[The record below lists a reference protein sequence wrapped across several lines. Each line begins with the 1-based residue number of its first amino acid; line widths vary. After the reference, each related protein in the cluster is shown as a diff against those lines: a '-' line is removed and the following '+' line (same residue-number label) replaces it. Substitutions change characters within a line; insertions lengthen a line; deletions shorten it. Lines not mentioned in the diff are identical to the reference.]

1 MKISIS
7 TTESSLIHI
16 SYLVN
21 DQLKSYTLQ
30 LQGIESA
37 DNFLFLWLI
46 AKSKPI
52 FELMPLDAPSLAIN
66 KNLYERHSEPLRAFA
81 DVINNTN
88 HFIRNLSEL
97 PSRIISSKST
107 LVFKTDNQRYN
118 NLFGYLSNFYPE
130 HVYTLFEPQNFD
142 GKTRTFIKKPL
153 KYSIPYLVDFL
164 LKNNIST
171 IVSVNLDPLTRYM
184 FDQRINIFAALH
196 YLGVRLIH
204 LQNDP
209 SELVEYGYLLRE
221 VASYSTT
228 EFVIHSV
235 LSQSFDSS
243 SSNLIFPSP
252 ILQDYSSVWNLL
264 LLKLMLNMML
274 LLCLIVVLIIQ
285 WLIFLPF
292 CRY

>member
-88 HFIRNLSEL
+88 H
-97 PSRIISSKST
+97 
-107 LVFKTDNQRYN
+107 
-118 NLFGYLSNFYPE
+118 
-130 HVYTLFEPQNFD
+130 
-142 GKTRTFIKKPL
+142 
-153 KYSIPYLVDFL
+153 
-164 LKNNIST
+164 
-171 IVSVNLDPLTRYM
+171 
-184 FDQRINIFAALH
+184 
-196 YLGVRLIH
+196 
-204 LQNDP
+204 
-209 SELVEYGYLLRE
+209 
-221 VASYSTT
+221 
-228 EFVIHSV
+228 
-235 LSQSFDSS
+235 
-243 SSNLIFPSP
+243 
-252 ILQDYSSVWNLL
+252 
-264 LLKLMLNMML
+264 
-274 LLCLIVVLIIQ
+274 
-285 WLIFLPF
+285 
-292 CRY
+292 